1 MSPSRY
7 LRWGAPDPPP
17 PKHPYRDTVIVY
29 GAFAVIVVLVA
40 WATGGDVKKA
50 AVVAIVFFL
59 LATAWNTYRLFQRR
73 RADRTRADERQP

>member
-59 LATAWNTYRLFQRR
+59 LATAWNTYRLLQRR